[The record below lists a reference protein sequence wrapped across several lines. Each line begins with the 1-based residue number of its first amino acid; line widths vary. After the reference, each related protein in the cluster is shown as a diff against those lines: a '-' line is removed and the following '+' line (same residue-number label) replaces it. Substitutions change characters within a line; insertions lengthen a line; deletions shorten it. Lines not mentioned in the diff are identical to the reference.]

1 MFELKISAASPAEL
15 LTKLTQAVE
24 GLSLTGLS
32 SQEKGEAIHKEAEKL
47 VKDNKEPVKEEKEE
61 KEEPKG
67 RTSSRRNTKKEETA
81 EEDEP
86 KGRRSRTTEKKSLV
100 DDNEEQA
107 ILRAQLVTDLQDL
120 ADVEEAHGEVADALK
135 RVGAKTVKEIAS
147 DSLGDFN
154 EDIQGLIGKYFE

>member
-15 LTKLTQAVE
+15 LAKLTQAVA
-24 GLSLTGLS
+24 SLQTGATYAPDDKETKKEVANTD
-32 SQEKGEAIHKEAEKL
+32 EK
-47 VKDNKEPVKEEKEE
+47 VKDDVQTTSTETKTT
-61 KEEPKG
+61 G
-67 RTSSRRNTKKEETA
+67 RTSGRRNTKKEETT
-81 EEDEP
+81 EEET

-107 ILRAQLVTDLQDL
+107 ALRAQLVTDLQDL

-154 EDIQGLIGKYFE
+154 EDIQELIGKYFE

>member
-1 MFELKISAASPAEL
+1 MFELKISAASLAEL
-15 LTKLTQAVE
+15 LAKVTQAVE
-24 GLSLTGLS
+24 GLNLNGLS
-32 SQEKGEAIHKEAEKL
+32 AQEKGEAIHKEAEKL
-47 VKDNKEPVKEEKEE
+47 VKENKEPAKEE

-67 RTSSRRNTKKEETA
+67 RASGRRNTKKEETT
-81 EEDEP
+81 EEET

-107 ILRAQLVTDLQDL
+107 ALRAQLVTDLQDL

-154 EDIQGLIGKYFE
+154 EDIQELIGKYFE